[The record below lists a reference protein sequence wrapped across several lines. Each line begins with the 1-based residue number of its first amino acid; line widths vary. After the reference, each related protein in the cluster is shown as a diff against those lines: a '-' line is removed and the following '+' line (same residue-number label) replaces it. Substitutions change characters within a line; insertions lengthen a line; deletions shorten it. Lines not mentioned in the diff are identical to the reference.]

1 LPILSNARHERF
13 AQAIFAGM
21 TIDEAYQA
29 AGFKA
34 NRSNASRLNS
44 NDHIQTRIAELQEQA
59 AQRKL
64 QIVSHDAKAQFDML
78 ALDIIAAREAG
89 NFNAVMRGHEMRLQA
104 FGYLDSPTLTHEHV
118 RGQRIDPTPQPEGN
132 VVILERPAPRFASAL
147 LAFRRKI
154 GDDQ

>member
-1 LPILSNARHERF
+1 MPVLPNAKHERF
-13 AQAIFAGM
+13 AQARFAGM
-21 TIDEAYQA
+21 TVAAAFTA
-29 AGFKA
+29 AGYKP
-34 NRSNASRLNS
+34 NSGNAARLNANES
-44 NDHIQTRIAELQEQA
+44 VKGRITKLQEQA

-64 QIVSHDAKAQFDML
+64 EVISFDAKAQFEML
-78 ALDIIAAREAG
+78 TLDIIGAREAG
-89 NFNAVMRGHEMRLQA
+89 NYNAVMRGHEMRLQA

>member
-1 LPILSNARHERF
+1 VQRGLPSGRLQDQQQQSASKLLSKPDIEARVR
-13 AQAIFAGM
+13 
-21 TIDEAYQA
+21 
-29 AGFKA
+29 
-34 NRSNASRLNS
+34 
-44 NDHIQTRIAELQEQA
+44 ELQEQA

-64 QIVSHDAKAQFDML
+64 EVISFDAKAQFEML
-78 ALDIIAAREAG
+78 TLDIIGAREAG
-89 NFNAVMRGHEMRLQA
+89 NYNAVMRGHEMRLQA